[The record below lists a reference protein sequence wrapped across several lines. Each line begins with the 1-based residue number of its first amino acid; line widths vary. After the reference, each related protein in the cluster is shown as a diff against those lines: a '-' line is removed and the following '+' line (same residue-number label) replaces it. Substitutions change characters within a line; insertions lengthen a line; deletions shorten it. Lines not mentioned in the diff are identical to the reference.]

1 MTYKGLINVL
11 AVLLMWGLSPAH
23 ADPLIIYTENYPPY
37 NLLDDDGEVVGLA
50 TEKVRQVMA
59 SSGLEY
65 EIRLV
70 PWSRAVHYTQN
81 NANALIYSITRT
93 PARESQFDWL
103 VPLAESSFYVFNREK
118 DIRVID
124 LESIRAGAYT
134 GACVSN
140 DLGCE
145 LFRVIGMPNHK
156 ILRVADNETADFRM
170 VVAERAD
177 LYISD
182 INVNTRLRLSEGFD
196 PMLTK
201 PVLRLEG
208 KTGFYLAGGAKL
220 DPDIRSGIVK
230 AYEALMRANAYQ
242 LADPQ
247 KLQSR
252 LSR

>member
-1 MTYKGLINVL
+1 MTYKRLVKVL
-11 AVLLMWGLSPAH
+11 AALLFWGLLPVH

-81 NANALIYSITRT
+81 NSNALVYSITRT
-93 PARESQFDWL
+93 PARERKFDWL

-124 LESIRAGAYT
+124 LESIKSGAYT
-134 GACVSN
+134 GACVSS

-145 LFRVIGMPNHK
+145 LFRAIGMPNDK
-156 ILRVADNETADFRM
+156 ILRIADNETADFRM

-182 INVNTRLRLSEGFD
+182 INVNARLRLSEGFD

-220 DPDIRSGIVK
+220 DPAIRDGIVSTYK
-230 AYEALMRANAYQ
+230 SLMRANAYQ

-247 KLQSR
+247 KLQTR